1 MTAQQPPRVPAA
13 VAAVVATQ
21 ALTRLGHR
29 ITTEEASI
37 LGRATV
43 EALAA
48 DGWTIA
54 PTPAGV
60 RRLSQV
66 SPALWEH
73 DLPVLAGL
81 ARGRTARE
89 IATEMDTPEP
99 TVRQRIARLLGRT
112 GAANSAEL
120 LAIAYQSGWM
130 AALAP
135 EPRGPITL
143 TQQQLQILALI
154 ADGLD
159 NTAIADVLGMPL
171 NTAIGHMR
179 RVYAALDATRP
190 GQRNHSS
197 RCLAVALAY
206 QHGLLPFPARPATPA
221 A

>member
-1 MTAQQPPRVPAA
+1 MTDRQTLVPAA
-13 VAAVVATQ
+13 VAAVIATQ

-29 ITTEEASI
+29 ITTEEATL
-37 LGRATV
+37 LGHAAI
-43 EALAA
+43 EALAV
-48 DGWTIA
+48 DGWIIA
-54 PTPAGV
+54 PGSAGM

-66 SPALWEH
+66 SPTLWEH

-89 IATEMDTPEP
+89 IATETHTPEP
-99 TVRQRIARLLGRT
+99 TVRQRIARLIGRT

-120 LAIAYQSGWM
+120 LSIAYRSGWM
-130 AALAP
+130 ADLAP
-135 EPRGPITL
+135 EPRGRVTL
-143 TQQQLQILALI
+143 TEPQRQILALL

-159 NTAIADVLGMPL
+159 NQAIADVLGMPL
-171 NTAIGHMR
+171 NTAVGHMR

-206 QHGLLPFPARPATPA
+206 QHGHLPLPARTTASA

>member
-1 MTAQQPPRVPAA
+1 MTAQTRVPAA

-29 ITTEEASI
+29 ITTEEAST
-37 LGRATV
+37 LGRATI

-48 DGWTIA
+48 DGWTITA
-54 PTPAGV
+54 TAVGA

-66 SPALWEH
+66 SPTLWEH

-89 IATEMDTPEP
+89 IATETHTPEP
-99 TVRQRIARLLGRT
+99 TVRQRIARLIGRT

-120 LAIAYQSGWM
+120 LSIAYRSGWM
-130 AALAP
+130 TALAP

-143 TQQQLQILALI
+143 TEPQRQILALI

-159 NTAIADVLGMPL
+159 NQAIADALGMPL
-171 NTAIGHMR
+171 NTAVGHMR

-206 QHGLLPFPARPATPA
+206 QHGHLPLPANQRQTA